1 MAEVNIPEQE
11 EYNRILAERLKL
23 LEAAAGFQGNLSE
36 QMVSA
41 LSDTTAMFR
50 NFLALQD
57 KSIEKQKEMIAEET
71 NEKRK
76 EALEDQL
83 AQMET
88 LLEYKKESGIAEAR
102 VREAIE
108 KTESVRQRADQ
119 IRRRMLK
126 EANTDADA
134 LAAKARKREVDTKL
148 QINSIGEALRTG
160 LEVGVAAGSGA
171 IQLLKGFA
179 DSPELMAMSVA
190 MTEFGVQSGVTLTAL
205 KAGLAGMAPAID
217 TNFRNIV
224 KNTGIFSEDLYDNFT
239 FALDPL
245 YAMGEPG
252 LFPEGMERPLINV
265 GISAQDTGE
274 AMKGLL
280 NNVMLFRP
288 GFMEANK
295 ETTVFTA
302 NLVAGM
308 KKIGVDIGTSTK
320 ALNTFT
326 KSIGQTPMQATKSIK
341 SLLSVSKSLGIN
353 VGQAMK
359 DFTGLMPTLAQF
371 GDRAVEVF
379 AELEAQSV
387 ATGLAVGELGKL
399 AAGLDTFK
407 GAANAAQAFNAV
419 MGDTLLDVN
428 ALVHADPA
436 DKISMIQDAM
446 DAAGVSFEDAD
457 RRVKQ
462 VIASTLRLDVDAAG
476 KLLGGK
482 EDYESISAGI
492 DTAAMS
498 QQDLEAQITSTMT
511 SGEKLQ
517 KNLSSTGGAFREF
530 VKKSRVAASQGA
542 KTMFTAFEKGRDQ
555 LQSSEQ
561 SAMGLLGA
569 MTKLSNIAA
578 NMAQANQGPFGPLKA
593 MVEGVTSTLAI
604 PIEQAM
610 AELAIGVGEGVGLIP
625 DRPDTGPTATDV
637 LTTGYGNIGDA
648 GGNLVESFSPTAAGG
663 GDVAQGFEGLKEQL
677 RVLNE
682 SLRNMGLGTNIT
694 LSVDGREIT
703 GVVVDNMERATGP

>member
-1 MAEVNIPEQE
+1 MADVNIPEQE
-11 EYNRILAERLKL
+11 KYNELLRERLEL
-23 LEAAAGFQGNLSE
+23 LEKAAGYQGELSFQ
-36 QMVSA
+36 MTSA
-41 LSDTTAMFR
+41 ISDSTALFR
-50 NFLALQD
+50 NFLELQD
-57 KSIEKQKEMIAEET
+57 ESIVKQEKLIEAET
-71 NEKRK
+71 NEKK
-76 EALEDQL
+76 KQVLEDQKAL
-83 AQMET
+83 MET
-88 LLEYKKESGIAEAR
+88 LLEYKKESGIAEDR

-119 IRRRMLK
+119 ARRKMLAD
-126 EANTDADA
+126 ANSDADA
-134 LAAKARKREVDTKL
+134 AANRARKREVDTKL
-148 QINSIGEALRTG
+148 QINSIGEALRSG

-171 IQLLKGFA
+171 LQLLKGFA

-190 MTEFGVQSGVTLTAL
+190 MNKFGVNSGVTLTAL
-205 KAGLAGMAPAID
+205 RAGLAGMAPAID
-217 TNFRNIV
+217 TNFRSIV

-245 YAMGEPG
+245 HAMGEPG
-252 LFPEGMERPLINV
+252 LFPEGMERPLVNV

-399 AAGLDTFK
+399 AGRLDTFK

-462 VIASTLRLDVDAAG
+462 VIASTLNLDVDAAG

-569 MTKLSNIAA
+569 MTKLSNISADMA
-578 NMAQANQGPFGPLKA
+578 NANQGPFGAFKA
-593 MVEGVTSTLAI
+593 ALEGASALIGI
-604 PIEQAM
+604 PIEQAIT
-610 AELAIGVGEGVGLIP
+610 EGLIDAGEAVGVFP
-625 DRPDTGPTATDV
+625 EKPETGPTPVEALKANFGTIGAAT
-637 LTTGYGNIGDA
+637 
-648 GGNLVESFSPTAAGG
+648 GNLSESFSPTALG
-663 GDVAQGFEGLKEQL
+663 GDAATQGFEGVKEQL

-682 SLRNMGLGTNIT
+682 NLQNMGLGNIT
-694 LSVDGREIT
+694 LSVDGKEIT
-703 GVVVDNMERATGP
+703 GVVLENMGGATRP

>member
-1 MAEVNIPEQE
+1 MADVNIPEQE
-11 EYNRILAERLKL
+11 KYNELLRERLEL
-23 LEAAAGFQGNLSE
+23 LEKAAGYQGELSFQ
-36 QMVSA
+36 MTSA
-41 LSDTTAMFR
+41 ISDSTALFR
-50 NFLALQD
+50 NFLELQD
-57 KSIEKQKEMIAEET
+57 ESIVKQEKLIEAET
-71 NEKRK
+71 NEKK
-76 EALEDQL
+76 KQVLEDQKAL
-83 AQMET
+83 MET
-88 LLEYKKESGIAEAR
+88 LLEYKKESGIAEDR

-119 IRRRMLK
+119 ARRKMLAD
-126 EANTDADA
+126 ANSDADA
-134 LAAKARKREVDTKL
+134 AANRARKREVDTKL
-148 QINSIGEALRTG
+148 QINSIGEALRSG

-171 IQLLKGFA
+171 LQLLKGFA

-190 MTEFGVQSGVTLTAL
+190 MNKFGVNSGVTLTAL
-205 KAGLAGMAPAID
+205 RAGLAGMAPAID
-217 TNFRNIV
+217 TNFRSIV

-245 YAMGEPG
+245 HAMGAPG
-252 LFPEGMERPLINV
+252 LFPEGMERPLVNV

-399 AAGLDTFK
+399 AGRLDTFK

-462 VIASTLRLDVDAAG
+462 VIASTLNLDVDAAG

-569 MTKLSNIAA
+569 MTKLSNISADMA
-578 NMAQANQGPFGPLKA
+578 NANQGPFGAFKA
-593 MVEGVTSTLAI
+593 ALEGASALIGI
-604 PIEQAM
+604 PIEQAIT
-610 AELAIGVGEGVGLIP
+610 EGLIDAGEAVGVFP
-625 DRPDTGPTATDV
+625 EKPETGPTPVEALKANFGTIGAAT
-637 LTTGYGNIGDA
+637 
-648 GGNLVESFSPTAAGG
+648 GNLSESFSPTALG
-663 GDVAQGFEGLKEQL
+663 GDAATQGFEGVKEQL

-682 SLRNMGLGTNIT
+682 NLQNMGLGNIT
-694 LSVDGREIT
+694 LSVDGKEIT
-703 GVVVDNMERATGP
+703 GVVLENMGGATRP